1 MENKLRIGTLISGGG
16 SNLQSIIDSCE
27 NGKINGELAFIGSD
41 NPDAYGLKR
50 ATVSRIPA
58 FVVDYSKIIRHV
70 KADYPNV
77 KLPADFNFDE
87 ILAKQTIVRAPGNV
101 DKKKYFLFSR
111 AIAEA
116 ELLVEMANYSF
127 DLLVLAGFMRTLT
140 PYFIDRVNLD
150 PDNPRI
156 MNIHP
161 ALLPSFAGT
170 DGYGDTF
177 RYGCKIAG
185 CTVHFIDYGEDTG
198 PIIGQRAFAIAP
210 GDTLESIRQKG
221 LELEWQLY
229 TECIQLFAEGR
240 IKTVKKTFTLKNG
253 QEVRRTIV
261 DIMPSIQ

>member
-1 MENKLRIGTLISGGG
+1 MENKIRIGALISGGG
-16 SNLQSIIDSCE
+16 SNLQSIIDCCE

-50 ATVSRIPA
+50 AKASRIPA
-58 FVVDYSKIIRHV
+58 FVVDYYKIIQKV
-70 KADYPNV
+70 KADYPDV
-77 KLPADFNFDE
+77 ELPADFNFDE
-87 ILAKQTIVRAPGNV
+87 ILAKQTIASEPGNV

-116 ELLVEMANYSF
+116 QLLVEMANYAF

-229 TECIQLFAEGR
+229 PECIQLFAEGR

-253 QEVRRTIV
+253 QEVRRTVV
-261 DIMPSIQ
+261 DILP